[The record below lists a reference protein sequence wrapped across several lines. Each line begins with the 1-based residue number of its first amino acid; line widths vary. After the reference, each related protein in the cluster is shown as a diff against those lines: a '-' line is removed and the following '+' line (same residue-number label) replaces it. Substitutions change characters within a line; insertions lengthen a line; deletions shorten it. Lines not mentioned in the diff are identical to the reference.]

1 MANPIYHDDPEWYE
15 RPGETVHLHVD
26 EHATQFAGIALPY
39 KTYHDP
45 VPRYFGEVDRVVD
58 PTPSPNAMTCQ
69 CCGRSC
75 YHDLGDWRDRGY
87 LCAFCSRAQQRDT
100 TATVRHAQPKP
111 TGPRISSTEP
121 WEVGSRWD

>member
-26 EHATQFAGIALPY
+26 EQASQFAVPALPY
-39 KTYHDP
+39 KAYHDP
-45 VPRYFGEVDRVVD
+45 VPRYFGEVDRVVGRQLTG
-58 PTPSPNAMTCQ
+58 PLCVTCHRPCGEGRVFQ
-69 CCGRSC
+69 CS
-75 YHDLGDWRDRGY
+75 Y
-87 LCAFCSRAQQRDT
+87 CSRAQQRDT

-111 TGPRISSTEP
+111 TGPRIRSVEA